1 MAKID
6 TVDDYVPPTNAQR
19 NLKKLYRDSLQLVR
33 RMQLS
38 TERIIPFTVM
48 ARLIA
53 EIGQDYKTDLT
64 WSPVAIN
71 LLDAMVESYLVGLYE
86 DSNLNC
92 IHACRTDVQPKDIQL
107 ARRIRG
113 YMYLVH
119 ALSQGYKT

>member
-53 EIGQDYKTDLT
+53 EIGQDYKTELT

-71 LLDAMVESYLVGLYE
+71 LINAILETYMVELYQ
-86 DSNLNC
+86 DSNLNG
-92 IHACRTDVQPKDIQL
+92 IHGRRTHVRPNDVQL

-113 YMYLVH
+113 ER
-119 ALSQGYKT
+119 S

>member
-92 IHACRTDVQPKDIQL
+92 IHARRTDVQPKDIQL

-113 YMYLVH
+113 YMP
-119 ALSQGYKT
+119 